1 MTRSEADR
9 RVWAW
14 ECDLATHA
22 LADWRRN
29 YDLNEVLN
37 A

>member
-14 ECDLATHA
+14 ECDLATHE
-22 LADWRRN
+22 LVDWRRN
-29 YDLNEVLN
+29 YDREAILG
-37 A
+37 

>member
-14 ECDLATHA
+14 ECDLATRK
-22 LADWRRN
+22 LVDWRRN
-29 YDLNEVLN
+29 YDLNEVLSE
-37 A
+37 